1 MTYQIKTLKQH
12 LDPTVGPKRILALD
26 GGGLRGIL
34 TLGAL
39 SRLEALLKA
48 RHGNDPKFRLCHYF
62 DLMAGTSTGSI
73 IAAALAL
80 GWTVAEVEA
89 AYFRLGAEVF
99 RKSLFRQGLFNAKYG
114 EEKLSEE
121 LQALFGADTTMG
133 SSKLQTGLL
142 VVTKR
147 LDTGSVWPIT
157 NNPNGRYFSPRVSQ
171 STGQMTIGNGEYPL
185 WRVVR
190 ASTAAPIF
198 FEPETFVIAEQPGR
212 KPVQGSFV
220 DGGASP
226 YNNPALMALM
236 VATLGGYR
244 MGWPTGADNLLL
256 VSLGTGRGD
265 PGKKASKTA
274 MGHGLEALVSLM
286 DDALAM
292 QLTML
297 QWMSHSPTAQPI
309 DREVGDLAGDRLGGS
324 AMMSYLRYDADLR
337 ESEVT
342 KLLGRAIP
350 ADQMESLTKMDVPEN
365 LQVLH
370 EIGRR
375 LGDQQIKVEHF
386 GAGFD
391 LR

>member
-114 EEKLSEE
+114 EEKLSDE
-121 LQALFGADTTMG
+121 LQALFGAETTMG

-142 VVTKR
+142 IVTKR

-157 NNPNGRYFSPRVSQ
+157 NNPNGRYFKERISQ
-171 STGQMTIGNGEYPL
+171 STGQLTIGNGDYPL

-198 FEPETFVIAEQPGR
+198 FEPESFVIAEQAGR
-212 KPVQGSFV
+212 KTVQGSFV

-226 YNNPALMALM
+226 YNNPAMMALM
-236 VATLGGYR
+236 VATLEGYQMR
-244 MGWPTGADNLLL
+244 WPSGADNLLL
-256 VSLGTGRGD
+256 VSLGTGRGET
-265 PGKKASKTA
+265 GKGSSNTA
-274 MGHGLEALVSLM
+274 IGHGVQSLVSLM
-286 DDALAM
+286 DDCLAM

-297 QWMSHSPTAQPI
+297 QWMSRSPTAQVI
-309 DREVGDLAGDRLGGS
+309 DREVGNLAGDRLGGA

-337 ESEVT
+337 EQAVT
-342 KLLGRAIP
+342 ALLGRALP
-350 ADQMESLTKMDVPEN
+350 AEQMANLTAMDVPDN
-365 LQVLH
+365 LKVLH
-370 EIGRR
+370 AIGQK
-375 LGDQQIKVEHF
+375 LGDRDIKPEHF